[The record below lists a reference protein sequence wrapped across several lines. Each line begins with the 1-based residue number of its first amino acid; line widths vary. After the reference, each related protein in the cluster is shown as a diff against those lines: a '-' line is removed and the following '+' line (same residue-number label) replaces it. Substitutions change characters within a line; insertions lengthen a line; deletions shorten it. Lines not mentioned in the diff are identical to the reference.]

1 VSLESLGPER
11 EQLSQF
17 PCIKAAPARGGHF
30 LSVALAIGSANGL
43 EAFSDHE
50 DFERYSCSPIKFFAY
65 IDNLCTGPKNFPLL
79 PSATLRSAAAS
90 LRFGWVLI
98 KAYLLN
104 MGLTFD

>member
-1 VSLESLGPER
+1 VSLESLGSER

-65 IDNLCTGPKNFPLL
+65 IEPLHRTENFPLL